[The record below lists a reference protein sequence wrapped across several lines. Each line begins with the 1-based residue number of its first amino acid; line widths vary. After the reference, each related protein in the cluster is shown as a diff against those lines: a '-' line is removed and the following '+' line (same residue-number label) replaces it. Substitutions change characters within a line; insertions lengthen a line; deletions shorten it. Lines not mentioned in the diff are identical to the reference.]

1 MTPTGRYLA
10 AHMDLGRVVEYTEDG
25 KPVQSTVSV
34 PIVWKLT
41 NK

>member
-1 MTPTGRYLA
+1 MKPA
-10 AHMDLGRVVEYTEDG
+10 TEDG
-25 KPVQSTVSV
+25 KPVDTTVQL